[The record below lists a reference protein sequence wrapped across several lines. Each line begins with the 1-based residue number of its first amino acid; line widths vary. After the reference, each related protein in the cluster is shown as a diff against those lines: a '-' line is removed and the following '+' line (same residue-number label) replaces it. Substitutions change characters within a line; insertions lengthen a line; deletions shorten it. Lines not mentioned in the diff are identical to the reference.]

1 MQREGLRRGRWGG
14 ECGEDVIT
22 TVAEL
27 SPRSVVSLSSV
38 QREASKIIPPI
49 VLTNSKWRASPKIVS
64 HIHYCVKGNANGL
77 TFRGVDPALCARR
90 AL

>member
-1 MQREGLRRGRWGG
+1 MGGSRGA
-14 ECGEDVIT
+14 DVIT

-38 QREASKIIPPI
+38 QHEASKIIPPLSLQI
-49 VLTNSKWRASPKIVS
+49 QNGEQKIVS

-77 TFRGVDPALCARR
+77 TFREVAQLSVSAPWPIMV
-90 AL
+90 